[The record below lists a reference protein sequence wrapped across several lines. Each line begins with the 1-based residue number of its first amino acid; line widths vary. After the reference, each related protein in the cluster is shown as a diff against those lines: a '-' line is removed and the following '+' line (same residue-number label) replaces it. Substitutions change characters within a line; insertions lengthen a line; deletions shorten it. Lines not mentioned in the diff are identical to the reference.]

1 MALHVA
7 KVTEEFIRLLAKEY
21 LKDNATLKSVARQ
34 HGTSPGTVS
43 NILFRGVAELIL
55 DEATSIAISKKAV
68 ANTDNIRKTAKRW
81 ERASI
86 FREIA
91 SVEEDIGYM
100 KRVIEELT
108 FKIETYTEY
117 FFDDECAP
125 SKKSLRCDKAKA
137 QHRLISLENR
147 LKKLNGELYE
157 HK

>member
-7 KVTEEFIRLLAKEY
+7 KVSEEFIRLLAKEY
-21 LKDNATLKSVARQ
+21 LQDFATLKSVAKQ

-43 NILFRGVAELIL
+43 NILYRGVAELIL
-55 DEATSIAISKKAV
+55 DESTSIAISKKAV

-81 ERASI
+81 ERASV

-91 SVEEDIGYM
+91 SIEDDIGYM

-117 FFDDECAP
+117 FFDDEFVP

-137 QHRLISLENR
+137 QRQLTSLENR
-147 LKKLNGELYE
+147 LNKLKGELA
-157 HK
+157 